1 MRIFHAAILILA
13 ALLVA
18 CTNEPAPPP
27 PQAGNDAAPQAVATT
42 VPPTEPTEEAPTA
55 AATRSL
61 PSPTATP
68 EPTPAATSEPTP
80 TPEPAPT
87 ATSAAPTATTPPTA
101 TPAAVSPTP
110 TPTSTA
116 VPEPTPTRL
125 REDIDGG
132 TWILESVDGQPLI
145 DGTYATLT
153 IDGPQFGGFD
163 GCNSFGGR
171 HETGK
176 PVVKPDGTIS
186 VPPFGGTAVG
196 CPTAILEQ
204 ADRFLNAMTQQ
215 ATARVV
221 NGRLHIIDGFGA
233 VVLVFFKQTP
243 LIRHPIEL
251 AGTAWQ
257 LVDHDGMYGD
267 SPTTVV
273 FLDDRSAVGITACRD
288 YQIGYSASNGRI
300 RIPYTGMAGPTELC
314 TRDALRKE
322 HRYVEDFGWANEYAV
337 DPAGGLRHMTVRTS
351 RGKTLTFEPLP
362 QEPDR
367 ILDGQWR
374 LIRFFEAGSGGLG
387 MRRLADTDVD
397 PNADIT
403 AAFGESTIEG
413 GLACHWYAYRAA
425 GGGRRTLVGAD
436 GSMSMGEA
444 TLSIENRCKKQA
456 HMSSQQHRYLDY
468 LGTAE
473 RYHVFLDRL
482 VIVTNSGD
490 ALMFQSNAE
499 TPETTANRDF
509 FGRLSPQERE
519 CLGPEITSSPD
530 VFAMLPTSPTT
541 GAQMI
546 RCLSKENQF
555 QLYMSNPDV
564 DDKLNEATH
573 RCIWNSMAQLL
584 DLDDPHAGPPTDPD
598 VMGQRMTMMVAMP
611 LYCAAK
617 HQPDLESE
625 ELGFDVE
632 ETNYIVCAIDAVGG
646 RKAWIKMLRE
656 SGPSF
661 EVFIQAEDTC
671 GQPTPQP

>member
-1 MRIFHAAILILA
+1 M
-13 ALLVA
+13 
-18 CTNEPAPPP
+18 
-27 PQAGNDAAPQAVATT
+27 
-42 VPPTEPTEEAPTA
+42 PPTEPTEEAPTA

-132 TWILESVDGQPLI
+132 TWILESVDGKPLI

-163 GCNSFGGR
+163 GCNYFGGR

-186 VPPFGGTAVG
+186 VPPFGGTAVD

-243 LIRHPIEL
+243 LIGPPIEL

-257 LVDHDGMYGD
+257 LVDRDRMYGD
-267 SPTTVV
+267 GPTTLV
-273 FLDDRSAVGITACRD
+273 FLDDRAAVGTTACRD
-288 YQIGYSASNGRI
+288 YQIGYRASNGRI
-300 RIPYTGMAGPTELC
+300 RIPYKGMAGSTEQC
-314 TRDALRKE
+314 PRDAVRKE
-322 HRYVEDFGWANEYAV
+322 HLYVEDFGWANEYAV
-337 DPAGGLRHMTVRTS
+337 DPAEGLQHMTVRTS
-351 RGKTLTFEPLP
+351 RGKTLTFEPLA

-367 ILDGQWR
+367 ILGVQWR
-374 LIRFFEAGSGGLG
+374 LIRFFEARSGGSG

-403 AAFGESTIEG
+403 AAFGESTVEG

-425 GGGRRTLVGAD
+425 GGEGRTLVFSD
-436 GSMSMGEA
+436 GSMFMREA
-444 TLSIENRCKKQA
+444 TLSIENRCENQVP
-456 HMSSQQHRYLDY
+456 MSPQQRQYLEY
-468 LGTAE
+468 LEAAE
-473 RYHVFLDRL
+473 RYHIFLDRL
-482 VIVTNSGD
+482 VIVNNSGD
-490 ALMFQSNAE
+490 ALMFQSD
-499 TPETTANRDF
+499 T
-509 FGRLSPQERE
+509 
-519 CLGPEITSSPD
+519 
-530 VFAMLPTSPTT
+530 
-541 GAQMI
+541 
-546 RCLSKENQF
+546 
-555 QLYMSNPDV
+555 
-564 DDKLNEATH
+564 
-573 RCIWNSMAQLL
+573 
-584 DLDDPHAGPPTDPD
+584 
-598 VMGQRMTMMVAMP
+598 
-611 LYCAAK
+611 
-617 HQPDLESE
+617 E
-625 ELGFDVE
+625 E
-632 ETNYIVCAIDAVGG
+632 
-646 RKAWIKMLRE
+646 
-656 SGPSF
+656 P
-661 EVFIQAEDTC
+661 
-671 GQPTPQP
+671 